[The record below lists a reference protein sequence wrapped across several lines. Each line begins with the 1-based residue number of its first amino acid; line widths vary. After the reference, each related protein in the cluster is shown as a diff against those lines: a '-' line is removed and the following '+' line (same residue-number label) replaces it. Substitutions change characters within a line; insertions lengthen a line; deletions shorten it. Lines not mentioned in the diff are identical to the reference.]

1 MLFLIFQIAGSR
13 YGLDARELVEVL
25 PLLNLTKVPKV
36 PRAIAGV
43 FNYHGTLV
51 PAVDLSELMLER
63 PAQNLLSTRL
73 IVANFAGGG
82 AAPRLLGLIAER
94 AGAVVH
100 LEATQFRQAGLSN
113 VGAPYLGPVAFDESG
128 LIQWVAVS
136 RLLPATVQTL
146 LFES

>member
-25 PLLNLTKVPKV
+25 PLLNLTKIPKV

-73 IVANFAGGG
+73 IVANFAGCG
-82 AAPRLLGLIAER
+82 AVPRLLGLIAER
-94 AGAVVH
+94 AGAVLH
-100 LEATQFRQAGLSN
+100 LQATQFRKAGVSN
-113 VGAPYLGPVAFDESG
+113 VDAPYLGPVAFDESG
-128 LIQWVAVS
+128 LIQWVDVN